1 MRVEREL
8 GERMSSATT
17 SIWRRIFIESSF
29 GRAGPIV
36 GWVCLESMDSRT
48 GPRSSW
54 RRWISL
60 MMRRRTSR
68 AKVRS
73 SDLRVI
79 DDVPLFGGGDD

>member
-1 MRVEREL
+1 
-8 GERMSSATT
+8 
-17 SIWRRIFIESSF
+17 
-29 GRAGPIV
+29 
-36 GWVCLESMDSRT
+36 
-48 GPRSSW
+48 
-54 RRWISL
+54 